1 RACSATAAP
10 VDRAR
15 RSPGQPLV
23 WSGARHRTSVPAR
36 ATMSVGCRSPEGPG
50 LRAVA
55 RLCFDPY
62 VYARAGVKDRRTLE
76 NEVCGTLASCRGP
89 AQRCAGTECA
99 RSLSRVARQGADTEV
114 PCRQRFYIILKD
126 GLGAIAPSE
135 PAGGAEGALLHAFG
149 RAGWS
154 RKRHRGAW
162 PAAAAGGTSCRPAR
176 RQQVKDVASAV

>member
-1 RACSATAAP
+1 ADRATPAASRLPLHHPIQRALSSFASIAASIERTRACSATAAP

-99 RSLSRVARQGADTEV
+99 R
-114 PCRQRFYIILKD
+114 
-126 GLGAIAPSE
+126 
-135 PAGGAEGALLHAFG
+135 
-149 RAGWS
+149 
-154 RKRHRGAW
+154 
-162 PAAAAGGTSCRPAR
+162 
-176 RQQVKDVASAV
+176 